1 MYNNGCVIFSINR
14 RCENTMIYDIAII
27 GAGVIGALTA
37 RELSRFK
44 LRTVLLE
51 AENDVAMGATKAN
64 SGIVHAGFDA
74 LPGTLKAKFNLKGT
88 AMMPQ
93 YCKELNVPFINN
105 GSLVVAFSEA
115 ELDTLREL
123 YERGIKND
131 VPGMEILSREELF
144 ALEPN
149 IAEEACGALLA
160 KSAGIVCPY
169 ELTIAAA
176 ENAVT
181 NGVEFIRNCAVT
193 SIDYA
198 DDIFSLGTTQGEI
211 KTKYVINAAGTH
223 SDQIANMI
231 GDRSFTITARAGEY
245 FILDKAVGN
254 LVSHT
259 IFQCPT
265 ELGKGVLVSPTVDGN
280 LLIGPTATE
289 SSDRDNTATT
299 LSGLNNVKVLAAKS
313 CKLVSARSAITSFAG
328 LRAHA
333 DNNDFIIG
341 PSDVNPHFIN
351 AAGIESPG
359 LSSAP
364 AIAKYLAYLISVDIP
379 NVAANESFSPYRE
392 DVFRFRHATDEEKA
406 EAIRKNP
413 AYGRIVC
420 RCETITEG
428 EIIDAIRAPAGA
440 RDVDGVKR
448 RTRAGMGRCQ
458 GGFCG
463 SKVVELL
470 ARELGVAVND
480 ITKFGHGSN
489 ILFEKTK

>member
-1 MYNNGCVIFSINR
+1 MN
-14 RCENTMIYDIAII
+14 YDVAII
-27 GAGVIGALTA
+27 GAGVVGALTA
-37 RELSRFK
+37 REFSRYQ

-74 LPGTLKAKFNLKGT
+74 IPGTLKAKFNVKGT
-88 AMMPQ
+88 AMMAE
-93 YCKELNVPFINN
+93 YCRELDVPYVNN
-105 GSLVVAFSEA
+105 GSVVVAFSEA
-115 ELDTLREL
+115 ELDTLQEL
-123 YERGIKND
+123 YDRGIKNGVTD
-131 VPGMEILSREELF
+131 MEILDRDALF
-144 ALEPN
+144 AMEPN
-149 IAEEACGALLA
+149 ISPEACGALLA

-176 ENAVT
+176 ENAVS
-181 NGVEFIRNCAVT
+181 NGVEFIRNCKVQAISDNDGRFT
-193 SIDYA
+193 
-198 DDIFSLGTTQGEI
+198 LETTQGPI
-211 KTKYVINAAGTH
+211 TAKYVINAAGTH
-223 SDQIANMI
+223 SDEVARMI
-231 GDRSFTITARAGEY
+231 GDDSFTIQARSGEY
-245 FILDKAVGN
+245 FVLDKAVGN

-265 ELGKGVLVSPTVDGN
+265 ELGKGVLVTQTVDGN

-289 SSDRDNTATT
+289 IEDRDNTATT
-299 LSGLNNVKVLAAKS
+299 LDGLNSVKELAMKS
-313 CKLVSARSAITSFAG
+313 CKTVSTRNAITSFCG

-333 DNNDFIIG
+333 DTNDFVIG
-341 PSDVNPHFIN
+341 PSKANPRFIN

-364 AIAKYLAYLISVDIP
+364 AIAKYLTYLITNEYEQIP
-379 NVAANESFSPYRE
+379 VNENFVGERK

-406 EAIRKNP
+406 AAISANP
-413 AYGRIVC
+413 AYGRIIC

-463 SKVVELL
+463 SKVVEIL
-470 ARELGVAVND
+470 ARELGEDVNE
-480 ITKFGHGSN
+480 ITKFGKGSR
-489 ILFEKTK
+489 ILFDKTK

>member
-1 MYNNGCVIFSINR
+1 MK
-14 RCENTMIYDIAII
+14 YDVVII

-44 LRTVLLE
+44 LKTALLE

-74 LPGTLKAKFNLKGT
+74 LPGTLKAKYNVKGT
-88 AMMPQ
+88 AMMPE
-93 YCKELNVPFINN
+93 YCKELDVPYLNN
-105 GSLVVAFSEA
+105 GSLVVAFSEK
-115 ELDTLREL
+115 ELETLHEL
-123 YERGIKND
+123 YDRGIQNG
-131 VPGMEILSREELF
+131 VPDMEIIDKDALK

-149 IAEEACGALLA
+149 LSDEACGALYA

-181 NGVEFIRNCAVT
+181 NGVDFHRNCRVTGISFDNGVFTLQTTLGEVT
-193 SIDYA
+193 S
-198 DDIFSLGTTQGEI
+198 
-211 KTKYVINAAGTH
+211 KYVINAAGTH
-223 SDQIANMI
+223 SDEIAAMV
-231 GDRSFTITARAGEY
+231 GDHSVKISARSGEY
-245 FILDKAVGN
+245 FILDKAVGDM
-254 LVSHT
+254 VTRT

-289 SSDRDNTATT
+289 IEDRNNTATT
-299 LSGLNNVKVLAAKS
+299 LDGLNSVRNFAMKS
-313 CKLVSARSAITSFAG
+313 CPTVSTRNAITSFSG
-328 LRAHA
+328 LRAHDA
-333 DNNDFIIG
+333 SNDFIVG
-341 PSDVNPHFIN
+341 PSEVNPQFFN

-364 AIAKYLAYLISVDIP
+364 AIAKYISYLLTMEYNKIDV
-379 NVAANESFSPYRE
+379 NENYVGERK
-392 DVFRFRHATDEEKA
+392 DVFRFRHATDEERA
-406 EAIRKNP
+406 EAIKRNP

-428 EIIDAIRAPAGA
+428 EIIDAIHAPAGA

-463 SKVVELL
+463 SKVVEIL
-470 ARELGVAVND
+470 ARELGLDVNEV
-480 ITKFGHGSN
+480 TKFGGDSR
-489 ILFEKTK
+489 ILFDKTK